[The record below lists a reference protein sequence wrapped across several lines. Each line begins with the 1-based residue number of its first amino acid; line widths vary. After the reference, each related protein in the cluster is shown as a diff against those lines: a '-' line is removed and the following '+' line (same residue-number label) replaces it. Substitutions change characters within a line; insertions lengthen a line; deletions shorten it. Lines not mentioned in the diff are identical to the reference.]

1 MISELEMFPTSGNE
15 EERTMQEKVIKGH
28 RIVMPVLLLEI
39 VGYVAAIAGVILGA
53 VYEIVPLIVAC
64 VVFIALAWILLPGM
78 KVLKPQEALVLTLF
92 GKYVA
97 TMRGTIS

>member
-28 RIVMPVLLLEI
+28 RIGMPVLLLEI

-53 VYEIVPLIVAC
+53 VYEIVPLIVATYLPNSVSTSASC
-64 VVFIALAWILLPGM
+64 GLSTFIPGSRIHASAINTT
-78 KVLKPQEALVLTLF
+78 Q
-92 GKYVA
+92 A